1 MSATTQPPQA
11 PEPEHKASGTI
22 DLASGIA
29 RMMGDRSLFARVL
42 ERFRNDY
49 RRTADAIRTALAA
62 GDTLLA
68 QRLTHTLKGAS
79 GMIEAGPLHR
89 QAQVLEQALRG
100 PGGEC
105 QHQLDRLEAELDRV
119 LRELDGVLANGTVQA
134 VNDARFAPLASEALP
149 LAADAVGRLRE
160 LLDTGDGAALEL
172 LDELRA
178 PLAAA
183 LGEARLS
190 EVAKAV
196 NEFDFEL
203 ALKLLDGA
211 PARH

>member
-11 PEPEHKASGTI
+11 PEPERKASGAI
-22 DLASGIA
+22 DLAGGIA
-29 RMMGDRSLFARVL
+29 RLMGDRKLFARVL
-42 ERFRNDY
+42 ERFRSDY
-49 RRTADAIRTALAA
+49 RRTAGAIRSALAA

-89 QAQVLEQALRG
+89 QAQALEQALRG

-119 LRELDGVLANGTVQA
+119 LRELDGVLASGTVQA
-134 VNDARFAPLASEALP
+134 LNDARFPPPASSPLPVPAE
-149 LAADAVGRLRE
+149 AVGRLRD
-160 LLDTGDGAALEL
+160 LLDMGDGAALDL
-172 LDELRA
+172 LDELRP
-178 PLAAA
+178 PLVAA
-183 LGEARLS
+183 LGEARLG
-190 EVAKAV
+190 EVIKAV

-203 ALKLLDGA
+203 AVKLLDAA
-211 PARH
+211 PERY

>member
-11 PEPEHKASGTI
+11 PEPQPEASGAI
-22 DLASGIA
+22 DLAGGIA
-29 RMMGDRSLFARVL
+29 RVMGDRNLFARVL

-49 RRTADAIRTALAA
+49 RRTAGAIRSALAA

-100 PGGEC
+100 PGDGF

-119 LRELDGVLANGTVQA
+119 LRELDGVLADGTMQA
-134 VNDARFAPLASEALP
+134 LGDARFAPVASSPLP
-149 LAADAVGRLRE
+149 AEAVGRLRE
-160 LLDTGDGAALEL
+160 LLDMGDGAALDL
-172 LDELRA
+172 LGELRP

-196 NEFDFEL
+196 DEFDFEL
-203 ALKLLDGA
+203 AVKLLDAA